1 MRSRRD
7 VPRRMSLTLLLQLA
21 SRNLWRHRRRNS
33 LLLVSI
39 AFAVVGLVFAS
50 SFIRAFQGSMQVDVI
65 AALNGHIKVLAAGYR
80 DDPSINHSFALDD
93 TWRPNVPASQ
103 VMGWAVRI
111 SLPGVVMSERET
123 RGIELVGVDPQAE
136 LSISFLG
143 ESEIE
148 GEGLEGPE
156 DGKLLIGAALAQRLQ
171 TGVGRRVVVITEGA
185 DGVSR
190 EIGYR
195 ITGLYRA
202 KQPSVERIIA
212 FTGIKNLQS
221 NLDTTAY
228 TEVSMRL
235 NADEF
240 EAGAKTSFKSDSAFT
255 DMNVFDWR
263 ELNPEIAQMV
273 ELADFAFYIWFAIL
287 WIALS
292 FGLVNALLTSVFE
305 RIREIGMLRTLGM
318 RPASVLVQIV
328 LESQIVVFYGLV
340 LGILVGAGLVYLFQD
355 GIDLAGFSQG
365 LDTFGMRSVIMP
377 QLLPAD
383 IIRLVVLSFVL
394 GLVASLYP
402 AWRALRLRPLVA
414 LQG

>member
-1 MRSRRD
+1 
-7 VPRRMSLTLLLQLA
+7 MSLTLLLQLA

-65 AALNGHIKVLAAGYR
+65 AALNGHIKALAAGYQ
-80 DDPSINHSFALDD
+80 DDPSLNHSFALDD
-93 TWRPNVPASQ
+93 TWRPNVPESQ
-103 VMGWAVRI
+103 VMGWAARI

-136 LSISFLG
+136 ISISFLG

-221 NLDTTAY
+221 HLDTTAY

-255 DMNVFDWR
+255 DVNVFDWR

-365 LDTFGMRSVIMP
+365 LDTFGMRSVIVP
-377 QLLPAD
+377 QLLAAD

-394 GLVASLYP
+394 GLIASLYP

>member
-1 MRSRRD
+1 
-7 VPRRMSLTLLLQLA
+7 MSLTLLLQLA

-65 AALNGHIKVLAAGYR
+65 AALNGHIKALAAGYQ
-80 DDPSINHSFALDD
+80 DDPSLNHSFALDD
-93 TWRPNVPASQ
+93 TWRPNVPESQ
-103 VMGWAVRI
+103 VMGWAARI

-221 NLDTTAY
+221 HLDTTAY

-255 DMNVFDWR
+255 DVNVFDWR

-365 LDTFGMRSVIMP
+365 LDTFGMRSVI
-377 QLLPAD
+377 
-383 IIRLVVLSFVL
+383 
-394 GLVASLYP
+394 
-402 AWRALRLRPLVA
+402 
-414 LQG
+414 

>member
-1 MRSRRD
+1 
-7 VPRRMSLTLLLQLA
+7 MSLTLLLQLA

-65 AALNGHIKVLAAGYR
+65 AALNGHIKALAAGYQ
-80 DDPSINHSFALDD
+80 DDPSLNHSFALDD
-93 TWRPNVPASQ
+93 TWRPNVPESQ
-103 VMGWAVRI
+103 VMGWAARI

-221 NLDTTAY
+221 HLDTTAY

-255 DMNVFDWR
+255 DVNVFDWR

-365 LDTFGMRSVIMP
+365 LDTFGMRSVIVP
-377 QLLPAD
+377 QLLAAD